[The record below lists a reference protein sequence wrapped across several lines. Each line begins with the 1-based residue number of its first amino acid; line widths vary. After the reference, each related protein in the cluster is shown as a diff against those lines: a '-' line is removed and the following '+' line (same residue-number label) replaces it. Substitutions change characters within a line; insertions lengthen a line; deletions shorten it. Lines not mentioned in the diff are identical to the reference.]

1 MQESYFYK
9 KIDSHDT
16 AVINLYRQNR
26 PLGWLLASLTA
37 FVVLSFCSL
46 PAIFIVLVLGLIL
59 GLIPILGIR
68 DTR

>member
-26 PLGWLLASLTA
+26 PLGWLLASFTA
-37 FVVLSFCSL
+37 FIILSFCSL
-46 PAIFIVLVLGLIL
+46 PTIFMILAIGLTV